1 MVKIEAISVYQI
13 TPKNRHGSS
22 SSIVAKIFSYKKDD
36 IMSGHGKPIP
46 ISHLMIP
53 LPKSISGVMLSVE
66 LSPFLDLSS
75 YIDVSSILIISPRN
89 KFNDK

>member
-36 IMSGHGKPIP
+36 IMSGHGKLIP
-46 ISHLMIP
+46 VSHLRIA
-53 LPKSISGVMLSVE
+53 LHKTI
-66 LSPFLDLSS
+66 
-75 YIDVSSILIISPRN
+75 N
-89 KFNDK
+89 